1 MDDAT
6 LYLSTGMFLLGIL
19 VLFYVVRWYREWRMP
34 SAPQIT
40 QEVAREMFGDLMS
53 QRLAA
58 SMRCA
63 ELDKVIVDHWE
74 SWPLEYRPALYQVLR
89 HAQLLEETMLEEA
102 MHKGI
107 YPRRVVTQGAA
118 IAPPLEPDRLPP
130 EPSPTRP
137 TDAEDTGATV
147 VPLHDADRRRT
158 QPDPSARWMNVNGQL
173 INTG

>member
-19 VLFYVVRWYREWRMP
+19 VLFYVVRWYREWRIP
-34 SAPQIT
+34 TAPQIT
-40 QEVAREMFGDLMS
+40 QEAAREMFGDLMS

-63 ELDKVIVDHWE
+63 ELDKVIVDYWE

-102 MHKGI
+102 MHKGV

-118 IAPPLEPDRLPP
+118 IAPPPEPSRLPP
-130 EPSPTRP
+130 EPSGGGAPASETTP
-137 TDAEDTGATV
+137 EDGGKV
-147 VPLHDADRRRT
+147 VRIDGN
-158 QPDPSARWMNVNGQL
+158 SRWMNVNGQL
-173 INTG
+173 VNTG